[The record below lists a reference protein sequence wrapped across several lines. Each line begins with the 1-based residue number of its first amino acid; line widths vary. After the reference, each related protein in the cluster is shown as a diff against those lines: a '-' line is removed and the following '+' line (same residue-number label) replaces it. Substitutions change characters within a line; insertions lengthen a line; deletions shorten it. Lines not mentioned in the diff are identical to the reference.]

1 MRLFPLPCC
10 PLQAL
15 TKFVKKNAKVK
26 FELPKKSKK
35 SDAESEDEAKDEE
48 AKDEL

>member
-1 MRLFPLPCC
+1 MAISLSFAS
-10 PLQAL
+10 LQAL

-26 FELPKKSKK
+26 FELPKKKGADDGEDKK
-35 SDAESEDEAKDEE
+35 DEEEE